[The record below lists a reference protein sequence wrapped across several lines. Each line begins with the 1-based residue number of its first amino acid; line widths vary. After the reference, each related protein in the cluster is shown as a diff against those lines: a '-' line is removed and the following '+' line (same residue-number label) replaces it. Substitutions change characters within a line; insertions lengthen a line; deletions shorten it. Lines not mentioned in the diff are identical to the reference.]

1 MTVGSKVKQTLA
13 DLQGIEGTLMIY
25 SMQSRNVEERKAF
38 EEAVKDAHKVVNDIE
53 MRMKTLEYQEP
64 QYKGF

>member
-13 DLQGIEGTLMIY
+13 SLKGIEGTLRIY
-25 SMQSRNVEERKAF
+25 SVQSQNEDERKAF
-38 EEAVKDAHKVVNDIE
+38 EEALQETERVVNDLELRI
-53 MRMKTLEYQEP
+53 KTLEYQEP